1 MVASK
6 GGLASLGTSGFL
18 AGMIDALS
26 SDQGREYVVVLIPC
40 LAALVD
46 HEANTGLSVTV
57 TIIMSEYSNFRTL
70 E

>member
-18 AGMIDALS
+18 AGMVDALS
-26 SDQGREYVVVLIPC
+26 SDQKREYVVVLVPC
-40 LAALVD
+40 LALAD
-46 HEANTGLSVTV
+46 HEANTDLSVAV
-57 TIIMSEYSNFRTL
+57 TIIMREYSNFRTV